1 MADRHSRRVVI
12 GKVTGLYGV
21 KGWVKL
27 MSWTDPRE
35 DILDYRAWQLKL
47 DGAWREWVVAEGRPQ
62 GKTIIARLQGM
73 EDRDQAARL
82 IGAEIAVQ
90 RDQLPPLK
98 PGEYYWA
105 DLIGMKVQA
114 ADGRSFGEVEAM
126 METGANDVLVVQGD
140 RQRLIPFI
148 PGQVVREVDMDQG
161 LIQVD
166 WDPDF

>member
-1 MADRHSRRVVI
+1 MADRQSRRVVI

-35 DILDYRAWQLKL
+35 AIADFPVWQLKL
-47 DGAWREWVVAEGRPQ
+47 DGEWREWDVAECRPH

-73 EDRDQAARL
+73 TDRDQAARL

-90 RDQLPPLK
+90 RDQLPSLK

-105 DLIGMKVQA
+105 DLIGMTVQL
-114 ADGRSFGEVEAM
+114 ADGRALGEVEAM

-148 PGQVVREVDMDQG
+148 RDQVVREVDLDKG

>member
-1 MADRHSRRVVI
+1 MADRQSRRVVI

-21 KGWVKL
+21 KGWIKL

-35 DILDYRAWQLKL
+35 GILDYPVWQLKL
-47 DGAWREWVVAEGRPQ
+47 DGEWREWEVAEGRPQ

-73 EDRDQAARL
+73 VDRDQAAGL

-90 RDQLPPLK
+90 RDQLPALK

-105 DLIGMKVQA
+105 DLIGMKVQL
-114 ADGRSFGEVEAM
+114 ADGRSLGEVEAM
-126 METGANDVLVVQGD
+126 METGANDVLVVRGD

-148 PGQVVREVDMDQG
+148 PGQAVREVDMDRG
-161 LIQVD
+161 LIEVD

>member
-1 MADRHSRRVVI
+1 
-12 GKVTGLYGV
+12 
-21 KGWVKL
+21 
-27 MSWTDPRE
+27 
-35 DILDYRAWQLKL
+35 
-47 DGAWREWVVAEGRPQ
+47 VAEGRPH

-73 EDRDQAARL
+73 TDRDQAARV

-90 RDQLPPLK
+90 RDQLPVLK

-105 DLIGMKVQA
+105 DLIGMKVQL
-114 ADGRSFGEVEAM
+114 ADGRSLGEVEAM
-126 METGANDVLVVQGD
+126 METGANDVLVVKGD

-148 PGQVVREVDMDQG
+148 RGQVVREVDMDKG